1 MAKDILKEAIADAK
15 AVREVALA
23 NAKAALEEAFTP
35 KLQSMLSAKLS
46 EELNE
51 EDNMEEMG
59 VYDEEKDME
68 EMNYGN
74 MEDDEMEETVGME
87 KEGKDDLD
95 EEIDLEEILNE
106 LELEEAKDED
116 KVDEAKKDDDDVNEG
131 SQDSGPFRGTVA
143 GKPKSIKTK
152 VDTYAGD
159 AAKEG
164 KEDDDAK
171 KEAKDDKEKMEED
184 LEEVHSTSP
193 KASDVQ
199 RVSHDAAD
207 VYESEEFDL
216 DSLLKEIESLEEK
229 EDDDS
234 KKEAKD
240 DMKEADETNEVV
252 GTAIAGTAA
261 AIIIGGTPL
270 VAAKAAYDMVSPEKK
285 AELMKKYPKLSKLM
299 DTLGLVGKS
308 AGDVRRSESLSEAE
322 EAASEDELAKMEKAL
337 ASGSSMEEDMY
348 QEELEET
355 KAALETVRAEL
366 NEVNLLNSK
375 LLYVNRIFK
384 ANTLDESQKLR
395 VVETIDKAETAK
407 EAKLIYET
415 IKDTFNVAKSK
426 KESFKS
432 KTKSLKEG
440 IGMASKAAGTSTA
453 PKKEVISESNNIV
466 NRFQKL
472 ANIKINQ

>member
-35 KLQSMLSAKLS
+35 KLQSMLSARLS
-46 EELNE
+46 EELDE
-51 EDNMEEMG
+51 AEDMEEM
-59 VYDEEKDME
+59 VYVEEKDME
-68 EMNYGN
+68 ETYGN
-74 MEDDEMEETVGME
+74 MEEEDMEETYGNMEEEDMEETVGME
-87 KEGKDDLD
+87 KEEKEMEENLD

-116 KVDEAKKDDDDVNEG
+116 KDVKEAKDDDDV
-131 SQDSGPFRGTVA
+131 
-143 GKPKSIKTK
+143 
-152 VDTYAGD
+152 
-159 AAKEG
+159 
-164 KEDDDAK
+164 K
-171 KEAKDDKEKMEED
+171 KEAKDDEKNEEKLD
-184 LEEVHSTSP
+184 EMGRPIYKSEDANYAGYTADRVHEGE
-193 KASDVQ
+193 D
-199 RVSHDAAD
+199 
-207 VYESEEFDL
+207 FDL
-216 DSLLKEIESLEEK
+216 DSLLKEIESLDEEK

-240 DMKEADETNEVV
+240 DMKEADETNEVI

-299 DTLGLVGKS
+299 DTLGLVGKA
-308 AGDVRRSESLSEAE
+308 AGDARRSESLSEDKK
-322 EAASEDELAKMEKAL
+322 AASEDELEKMEKAL

-348 QEELEET
+348 QEEIAEL
-355 KAALETVRAEL
+355 KAALEVKTTEL

-384 ANTLDESQKLR
+384 ANTLDQSQKLR
-395 VVETIDKAETAK
+395 VVETIDKAESAK

-426 KESFKS
+426 KASFKN

-453 PKKEVISESNNIV
+453 PKQEVISESSNMV